1 MMIDRLPSDPGA
13 YVLFLTLGAPLR
25 LDIPALGFALAAPGA
40 YAYCGSA
47 RGPGGLRARIARHLR
62 PGKPLHWHIDRLT
75 EAGRVTALAYTKH
88 ISECALFERLL
99 AGTGA
104 SVPLP
109 GFGSSDCR
117 RCPSHLARIETAPQ
131 AALRQP
137 GVTPGREITVVSV
150 PA

>member
-1 MMIDRLPSDPGA
+1 MIDRLPRDPGA
-13 YVLFLTLGAPLR
+13 YVIFFTLRAPLR
-25 LDIPALGFALAAPGA
+25 LDIAALGFPLAAPGA

-62 PGKPLHWHIDRLT
+62 FDKRLHWHIDRLT
-75 EAGRVTALAYTKH
+75 AAGRVTALAYTSDS
-88 ISECALFERLL
+88 SECALFDRLL

-117 RCPSHLARIETAPQ
+117 RCPSHLARIETAPE

-137 GVTPGREITVVSV
+137 GVTPDSKFTIVSI